1 MEEEKETEEMEKEP
15 VKEVEEM
22 EDKKEMEEEE
32 MEKEMEEE
40 EMEMEE
46 KGEEEEMEE
55 DGMYQDSGAAHTQL
69 CTSVIYVFSSSQRRP
84 PVRANPDA
92 SLTQP
97 LRRRRW
103 AAEVSPWRDRGVCLF
118 GSNDVCSSTSL
129 QDTVSLF
136 PLYFA
141 APPTSWLRP

>member
-1 MEEEKETEEMEKEP
+1 MEEKG
-15 VKEVEEM
+15 
-22 EDKKEMEEEE
+22 EEEE
-32 MEKEMEEE
+32 IK
-40 EMEMEE
+40 E

-55 DGMYQDSGAAHTQL
+55 DGMYQDGGAALAHTQM

-97 LRRRRW
+97 LRRRRRW

-141 APPTSWLRP
+141 APPTLWLRP

>member
-1 MEEEKETEEMEKEP
+1 MEEEKEETEEMEKEP

-22 EDKKEMEEEE
+22 EDK
-32 MEKEMEEE
+32 KEMEEE

-55 DGMYQDSGAAHTQL
+55 DGMYQDSGGAHTQL

-97 LRRRRW
+97 LCRRRW

>member
-1 MEEEKETEEMEKEP
+1 MEEEKEETEEMEKEP

-22 EDKKEMEEEE
+22 EDK
-32 MEKEMEEE
+32 KEMEEE